1 MLAANVVSA
10 GAVNTFSALA
20 VNELGLVRVATTS
33 PGRLSLPFSLI
44 VTAVVWLVV
53 TLKIWTEISEMVYPP
68 GFAPVV
74 KLSARKLLDP
84 FASIVSAV
92 FDTRVTCVCAWTGAV
107 WEARAMKIN
116 VSTAIITAPA
126 DSLATVRRMPVA
138 VRNVG
143 VLAALLSTWFILSLL
158 G

>member
-1 MLAANVVSA
+1 
-10 GAVNTFSALA
+10 
-20 VNELGLVRVATTS
+20 
-33 PGRLSLPFSLI
+33 
-44 VTAVVWLVV
+44 
-53 TLKIWTEISEMVYPP
+53 MVYPS

-74 KLSARKLLDP
+74 KLSATKPSDP
-84 FASIVSAV
+84 PVVLVSAV

-138 VRNVG
+138 VWNVG
-143 VLAALLSTWFILSLL
+143 ALAALLSTWFILSFL